1 MAIIITGATGQ
12 LGGLAVQHLLD
23 KKVSANQIVAVVRNV
38 EKAAPLAALGIEIRH
53 GDYNDGPSLEK
64 AFAGASKILFVPSP
78 DAHDETLRMAQHINV
93 IQAAKKAGAGHI
105 IYYGFA
111 FGEHSKLP
119 LALTHLSTEEAIR
132 AAGIPYTFLRNSLY
146 REVFVSPAAVGPA
159 VQFGAL
165 VANAG
170 SGSVNTATRSDLALA
185 GAVVLTGN
193 GHENKSYNL
202 VSDETWTFHD
212 LARIISDA
220 AGKNVVYQPVSYEEQ
235 KGMLVQAGLPEPV
248 ADMIAGV
255 YNGVSEGETSR
266 TSDDLKILI
275 GPLTPLKETVKQALQ
290 G

>member
-23 KKVSANQIVAVVRNV
+23 KKVPANQIVAVVRNV

-119 LALTHLSTEEAIR
+119 LALTDVVSVYSFCIIKDKKQSLTA
-132 AAGIPYTFLRNSLY
+132 YTNV
-146 REVFVSPAAVGPA
+146 REFFHCVS
-159 VQFGAL
+159 
-165 VANAG
+165 
-170 SGSVNTATRSDLALA
+170 
-185 GAVVLTGN
+185 
-193 GHENKSYNL
+193 
-202 VSDETWTFHD
+202 
-212 LARIISDA
+212 
-220 AGKNVVYQPVSYEEQ
+220 
-235 KGMLVQAGLPEPV
+235 
-248 ADMIAGV
+248 
-255 YNGVSEGETSR
+255 
-266 TSDDLKILI
+266 
-275 GPLTPLKETVKQALQ
+275 
-290 G
+290 

>member
-23 KKVSANQIVAVVRNV
+23 KKVPANQIVAVVRNV

-93 IQAAKKAGAGHI
+93 IQASKKAGAGHI

-146 REVFVSPAAVGPA
+146 REVSSALPQWARRTIRRSGCQCRKRKRQYGDAKRSC
-159 VQFGAL
+159 FGWSR
-165 VANAG
+165 G
-170 SGSVNTATRSDLALA
+170 S
-185 GAVVLTGN
+185 
-193 GHENKSYNL
+193 H
-202 VSDETWTFHD
+202 
-212 LARIISDA
+212 
-220 AGKNVVYQPVSYEEQ
+220 
-235 KGMLVQAGLPEPV
+235 
-248 ADMIAGV
+248 
-255 YNGVSEGETSR
+255 GER
-266 TSDDLKILI
+266 
-275 GPLTPLKETVKQALQ
+275 A
-290 G
+290 